1 MAVVPALDAY
11 AHVSV
16 SSPDATPGGFG
27 KVIFRVPNESESAN
41 TTAIT
46 VQLPADTPFPEV
58 NVGAMPGWTAT
69 TTTSPLP
76 EPVEVEGFTVTEAV
90 SSVTWTADGEGLP
103 PEQFAEFQLSVGP
116 FPDVDQ
122 IVFTATQTYSDGEVV
137 SWSDPTVE
145 GQDEPEHPAPVLSLA
160 AAGEID
166 ERVREWL
173 RQRFR
178 QRRTRVGD
186 RRRGARCRR
195 AGHGSERTPSTSP
208 RRMKRALIPGLM
220 ALGGVLAAVAVS
232 TGDVS
237 AHATL
242 ESADPA
248 NGSMLAAPPD
258 HVELVFSEN
267 VGKPA
272 ALAVLDP
279 AGNEV
284 AGGELQVVDHTM
296 SRTYD
301 PATFEPGVYTIS
313 YQVTSADGHPISGT
327 LTFMVHGAGESVTP
341 VPPASSGTT
350 TDASPTVVIALAAL
364 LALALGAALLVV
376 KRVVA
381 LPDGNPTG

>member
-1 MAVVPALDAY
+1 
-11 AHVSV
+11 
-16 SSPDATPGGFG
+16 
-27 KVIFRVPNESESAN
+27 
-41 TTAIT
+41 
-46 VQLPADTPFPEV
+46 
-58 NVGAMPGWTAT
+58 
-69 TTTSPLP
+69 
-76 EPVEVEGFTVTEAV
+76 
-90 SSVTWTADGEGLP
+90 
-103 PEQFAEFQLSVGP
+103 
-116 FPDVDQ
+116 
-122 IVFTATQTYSDGEVV
+122 
-137 SWSDPTVE
+137 
-145 GQDEPEHPAPVLSLA
+145 
-160 AAGEID
+160 
-166 ERVREWL
+166 
-173 RQRFR
+173 
-178 QRRTRVGD
+178 
-186 RRRGARCRR
+186 
-195 AGHGSERTPSTSP
+195 
-208 RRMKRALIPGLM
+208 MKRALISGLM
-220 ALGGVLAAVAVS
+220 ALGGVFAAVAVT
-232 TGDVS
+232 TGEVS

-279 AGNEV
+279 AGHEV

-296 SRTYD
+296 SRTYE

-327 LTFMVHGAGESVTP
+327 STFMVHGAGESVTP

>member
-1 MAVVPALDAY
+1 
-11 AHVSV
+11 
-16 SSPDATPGGFG
+16 
-27 KVIFRVPNESESAN
+27 
-41 TTAIT
+41 
-46 VQLPADTPFPEV
+46 
-58 NVGAMPGWTAT
+58 
-69 TTTSPLP
+69 
-76 EPVEVEGFTVTEAV
+76 
-90 SSVTWTADGEGLP
+90 
-103 PEQFAEFQLSVGP
+103 
-116 FPDVDQ
+116 
-122 IVFTATQTYSDGEVV
+122 
-137 SWSDPTVE
+137 
-145 GQDEPEHPAPVLSLA
+145 
-160 AAGEID
+160 
-166 ERVREWL
+166 
-173 RQRFR
+173 
-178 QRRTRVGD
+178 
-186 RRRGARCRR
+186 
-195 AGHGSERTPSTSP
+195 
-208 RRMKRALIPGLM
+208 MKRVLISGLM
-220 ALGGVLAAVAVS
+220 VLGGVFAAVAVT
-232 TGDVS
+232 TGEVS

-242 ESADPA
+242 ESSDPA
-248 NGSMLAAPPD
+248 NGSMLAAAPN

-279 AGNEV
+279 LGNEV

-327 LTFMVHGAGESVTP
+327 LTFMVHGAGESITP